1 LEILNFSIFPGRFG
15 NFFGTVYPD
24 TFILYFIYSILSLFI
39 CYPLTV
45 GFPYFRS
52 IASSQNLSTGK
63 VCISTFD
70 RFYWIALLV

>member
-39 CYPLTV
+39 CYPLRFSLFQV
-45 GFPYFRS
+45 YS
-52 IASSQNLSTGK
+52 ILTK
-63 VCISTFD
+63 LKY
-70 RFYWIALLV
+70 R